1 MMAIAA
7 CSSSPPRTSRIGGI
21 TSPSW
26 SSSRATGIEPGAI
39 PPMSAWWARVATKPI
54 GCDWPAN
61 TGATVVMSGR
71 CVPPR
76 NGSFS
81 VSTSPGENG
90 ARSITARTA
99 AGIAPRC
106 TGMCAACATI
116 CPLASKTAHE

>member
-1 MMAIAA
+1 M
-7 CSSSPPRTSRIGGI
+7 
-21 TSPSW
+21 
-26 SSSRATGIEPGAI
+26 
-39 PPMSAWWARVATKPI
+39 PPMSAWWARVATKAT
-54 GCDWPAN
+54 GCGAPAN

-81 VSTSPGENG
+81 MQTSPGSNG

-99 AGIAPRC
+99 VGMAPRW

-116 CPLASKTAHE
+116 APAPSKTAHE